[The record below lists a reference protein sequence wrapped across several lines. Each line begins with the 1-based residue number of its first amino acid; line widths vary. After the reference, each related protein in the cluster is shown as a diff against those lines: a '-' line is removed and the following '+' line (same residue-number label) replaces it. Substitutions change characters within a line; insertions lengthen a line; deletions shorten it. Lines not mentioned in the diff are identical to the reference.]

1 MLNLDQLR
9 IGFIGSG
16 RLGKALAWHC
26 HSRGLS
32 IVAAASYH
40 ISEAQ
45 ELAQRVPGCR
55 AIEAQEVADSC
66 ELIFVTTPDGVI
78 RPTAESLQWR
88 AGSFVVHCSGATE
101 VSDLAHA
108 AAGGASI
115 GGFHPLQTFGDPEVA
130 AQSLPGC
137 TITVEAED
145 PLDGVLVALTARL
158 GCAVNRLPPGTR
170 PLYHAAAGYSSQF
183 LNALL
188 REVSL
193 MWQSWGAN
201 EAAAVQAMMPL
212 FRGTLAAIEKVGLA
226 QGMPGPVSR
235 GDVGSVRK
243 HVQAIEAFNAQSV
256 GLYREL
262 CERTVLLA
270 LDGRRIDA
278 ETAAQVRAV
287 LADGGKPDNLS
298 GSAGEFC
305 LAR

>member
-26 HSRGLS
+26 SRRDLS
-32 IVAAASYH
+32 VVAAASYYLA
-40 ISEAQ
+40 EAQ
-45 ELAQRVPGCR
+45 ELAERVPGCR
-55 AIEAQEVADSC
+55 AVDAQEVADSC
-66 ELIFVTTPDGVI
+66 DLIFVTTPDGVI
-78 RPTAESLQWR
+78 RPTAEALRWR
-88 AGSFVVHCSGATE
+88 AGTFVVHCSGATE

-108 AAGGASI
+108 AASGAGI

-137 TITVEAED
+137 TITVEADE
-145 PLDGVLVALTARL
+145 PLDGILVALAGRL
-158 GCAVNRLPPGTR
+158 GCAVNRLPPGAR

-193 MWQSWGAN
+193 MWQSWGAS
-201 EAAAVQAMMPL
+201 EAAAVQAMLPL

-243 HVQAIEAFNAQSV
+243 HVQAVQAFDAECV

-270 LDGRRIDA
+270 LAGQRIDA

-287 LADGGKPDNLS
+287 LADAGKLEPRHT
-298 GSAGEFC
+298 A
-305 LAR
+305 

>member
-1 MLNLDQLR
+1 MTNLDQLR

-26 HSRGLS
+26 SRRALRV
-32 IVAAASYH
+32 VAAASYH
-40 ISEAQ
+40 LAEAQ
-45 ELAQRVPGCR
+45 ELAERVPGCQ
-55 AIEAQEVADSC
+55 AVDAQALVNGCD
-66 ELIFVTTPDGVI
+66 LIFVTTPDGAI
-78 RPTAESLQWR
+78 RSAAESLRWR
-88 AGSFVVHCSGATE
+88 PGSFVVHCSGATE
-101 VSDLAHA
+101 VSDLSHA
-108 AAGGASI
+108 ADSGAII

-137 TITVEAED
+137 TITVEADD
-145 PLDGVLVALTARL
+145 PLDGILVALAERL

-193 MWQSWGAN
+193 IWQSWGAS
-201 EAAAVQAMMPL
+201 ETAAVQAMLPL
-212 FRGTLAAIEKVGLA
+212 LRGTLAAIEKVGLA

-235 GDVGSVRK
+235 GDVDSVRK
-243 HVQAIEAFNAQSV
+243 HVEAIAAFDAQCL

-270 LDGRRIDA
+270 LAGQRIDA
-278 ETAAQVRAV
+278 QTAAQVRAV
-287 LADGGKPDNLS
+287 LAEANQPEPRQT
-298 GSAGEFC
+298 A
-305 LAR
+305 

>member
-1 MLNLDQLR
+1 MMNLDQLR

-16 RLGKALAWHC
+16 RLGKALAWQC
-26 HSRGLS
+26 SRRDLNV
-32 IVAAASYH
+32 VAAASYH
-40 ISEAQ
+40 LAEAQ
-45 ELAQRVPGCR
+45 ELAERVPGCR
-55 AIEAQEVADSC
+55 AVDAQELVDSC
-66 ELIFVTTPDGVI
+66 DLIFVTTPDGVI
-78 RPTAESLQWR
+78 RATTESLRWR
-88 AGSFVVHCSGATE
+88 AGIFAVHCSGATE

-108 AAGGASI
+108 AASGASI

-137 TITVEAED
+137 TITVEADE
-145 PLDGVLVALTARL
+145 PLDGILVALAGRL
-158 GCAVNRLPPGTR
+158 GCAVNRLPPGAR

-193 MWQSWGAN
+193 MWQSWGAS
-201 EAAAVQAMMPL
+201 EAAAVQAMLPL

-243 HVQAIEAFNAQSV
+243 HVQAIQAFDAECV

-270 LDGRRIDA
+270 LAGQRIDA

-287 LADGGKPDNLS
+287 LTD
-298 GSAGEFC
+298 AGQPEPRQT
-305 LAR
+305 A

>member
-1 MLNLDQLR
+1 MMNLDQLR

-16 RLGKALAWHC
+16 RLGKALAWQC
-26 HSRGLS
+26 SRRDLS
-32 IVAAASYH
+32 VVAAASYH
-40 ISEAQ
+40 LAEAQ
-45 ELAQRVPGCR
+45 ELAERVPGCR
-55 AIEAQEVADSC
+55 AVDAQEVADSC
-66 ELIFVTTPDGVI
+66 DLIFVTTPDGVI
-78 RPTAESLQWR
+78 RPTTESLRWR
-88 AGSFVVHCSGATE
+88 AGTFVVHCSGATE

-108 AAGGASI
+108 AASGASI

-137 TITVEAED
+137 TITVEAAE
-145 PLDGVLVALTARL
+145 PLDGILVALAGRL
-158 GCAVNRLPPGTR
+158 GCAVKQLPPGAR

-193 MWQSWGAN
+193 MWQSWGAS
-201 EAAAVQAMMPL
+201 EAAAVQAMLPL

-243 HVQAIEAFNAQSV
+243 HVQAIQAFDAECV

-270 LDGRRIDA
+270 LAGQRIDA

-287 LADGGKPDNLS
+287 LADAGKLEPHHT
-298 GSAGEFC
+298 A
-305 LAR
+305 